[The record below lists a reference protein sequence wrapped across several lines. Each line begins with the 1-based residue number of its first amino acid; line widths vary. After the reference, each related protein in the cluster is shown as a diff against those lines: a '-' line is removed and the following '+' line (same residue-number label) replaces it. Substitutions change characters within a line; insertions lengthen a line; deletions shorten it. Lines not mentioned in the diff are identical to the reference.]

1 MYHWRYGPAPY
12 NKIQSKKLQYKSQMT
27 PRGPKSEFIEKKY
40 NKSISK
46 VTMAIRR
53 QTMNFFQSNDH
64 WSAVVMYK
72 SFIALHKNLY
82 LPLTILHMQ
91 RKTLSF
97 E

>member
-1 MYHWRYGPAPY
+1 
-12 NKIQSKKLQYKSQMT
+12 
-27 PRGPKSEFIEKKY
+27 
-40 NKSISK
+40 
-46 VTMAIRR
+46 MAIRR